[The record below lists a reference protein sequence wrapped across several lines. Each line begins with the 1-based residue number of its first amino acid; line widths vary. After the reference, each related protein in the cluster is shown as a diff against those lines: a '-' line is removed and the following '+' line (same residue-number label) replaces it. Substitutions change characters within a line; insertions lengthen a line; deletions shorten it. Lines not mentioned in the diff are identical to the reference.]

1 MIMNMGDPLYTPLA
15 GGRAP
20 FNQGLAVNSF
30 GLSPQAVVGSTAFT
44 GNSTGTITLSAPAPM
59 GGATFNLSADQP
71 AAAQVPASVM
81 VAAGSS
87 KATFPVTTATVTQ
100 WTFVKFTA
108 SGPVTLNNTL
118 AVYPLLSG
126 VSLSQSTVSG
136 GQTITGTI
144 SLNDRAPAG
153 GAVVS
158 LNSSNT
164 SVATVPATA
173 TVQAGANFVNFS
185 IPTSVV
191 TASTPTTISA
201 TYAGL
206 TVTAIL
212 TAVPAIASV
221 DLNPSS
227 TMPAGSFPVFE
238 VNLAVAAPPGGAL
251 ITITNGNPAVATVA
265 SSITIPAGS
274 TYGSATVAVSSSA
287 GSGAMDQITA
297 SYAGDA
303 KSVTLTVQ

>member
-1 MIMNMGDPLYTPLA
+1 
-15 GGRAP
+15 
-20 FNQGLAVNSF
+20 
-30 GLSPQAVVGSTAFT
+30 
-44 GNSTGTITLSAPAPM
+44 
-59 GGATFNLSADQP
+59 
-71 AAAQVPASVM
+71 
-81 VAAGSS
+81 
-87 KATFPVTTATVTQ
+87 VTQ

-201 TYAGL
+201 TYAGV
-206 TVTAIL
+206 TVTAML

-221 DLNPSS
+221 NLNPSS
-227 TMPAGSFPVFE
+227 TVPAGSFPVFE
-238 VNLAVAAPPGGAL
+238 VNLAVAAPIGGAL

-287 GSGAMDQITA
+287 GSGAMDQITS